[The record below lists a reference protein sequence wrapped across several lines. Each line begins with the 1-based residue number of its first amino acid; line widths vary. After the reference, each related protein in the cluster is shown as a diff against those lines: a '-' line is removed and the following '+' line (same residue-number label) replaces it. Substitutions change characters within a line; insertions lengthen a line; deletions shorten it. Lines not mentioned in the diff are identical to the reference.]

1 MGKKN
6 NITKEQIEEYY
17 VRGLHTAQQ
26 CADHFGVAR
35 ATFNRYLRNYG
46 IRRSKEDKSKIYS
59 QTQKSE
65 EVKNKIRNTNIVRY
79 GAANKTAADS
89 PIRLIDAERFTVCG
103 KEYTVDWLKTQYL
116 TQNRSSEEMCE
127 SLGITYAV
135 FHRILSY
142 YGVFKDPELRY
153 DVIRR
158 KTEDKYGVVSTLQLQ
173 NVKEKA
179 ARTCLEKYGVD
190 NVMKS
195 EEIKEKVKSTT
206 RNRYGIDN
214 YSKTKEYREKRIKT
228 SLEKY
233 GVQNHMQKEMHHL
246 DVWKEEDA
254 MKSFLSSLPE
264 KPSVYELKDYFN
276 LSDRTVIY
284 EKVHNWG
291 LEDLVSLNPP
301 RSCYEDEIID
311 LLEYLGVKNIVKNDR
326 SVLNG
331 KEIDIYLPDDKI
343 GIEFNGDY
351 WHSDIFYADHGG
363 RSTQAQEKS
372 LNAEKKGV
380 FLFTIFERE
389 WNDPRIRKS
398 IQDRLSSILILNK
411 EKIPARKCVLVEL
424 SSKERSE
431 FLNQNHIQ
439 GNSGA
444 NLGYGLKYNGE
455 LVACMTFSHP
465 KNNKY
470 TWELTRYCT
479 KHGVT
484 VQGGASK
491 LFKEFIEEHLNSG
504 DTVSSYNDI
513 TKTKGDLYKIL
524 GFECVSVN
532 APNYVWINFKT
543 KDMRTRYQEQK
554 AGEVERMHSLGYH
567 RVCDCGTK
575 TWVYT
580 VK

>member
-26 CADHFGVAR
+26 CADYFGVAR

-179 ARTCLEKYGVD
+179 VRTCLEKYGVD

-195 EEIKEKVKSTT
+195 EEIKEKVKSTA
-206 RNRYGIDN
+206 RNRYGVDN
-214 YSKTKEYREKRIKT
+214 C
-228 SLEKY
+228 
-233 GVQNHMQKEMHHL
+233 NQKEMRHL
-246 DVWKEEDA
+246 DVWGEVDA
-254 MKSFLSSLPE
+254 MKDFLASLPQ
-264 KPSVYELKDYFN
+264 KPSACELKDFFN
-276 LSDRTVIY
+276 LSYKTVVY
-284 EKVHNWG
+284 EKIHDWG

-470 TWELTRYCT
+470 T
-479 KHGVT
+479 
-484 VQGGASK
+484 
-491 LFKEFIEEHLNSG
+491 
-504 DTVSSYNDI
+504 
-513 TKTKGDLYKIL
+513 
-524 GFECVSVN
+524 
-532 APNYVWINFKT
+532 
-543 KDMRTRYQEQK
+543 
-554 AGEVERMHSLGYH
+554 
-567 RVCDCGTK
+567 
-575 TWVYT
+575 
-580 VK
+580 

>member
-1 MGKKN
+1 MGKKID
-6 NITKEQIEEYY
+6 ITKEQIEEYY
-17 VRGLHTAQQ
+17 IQGLHTVQQ
-26 CADHFGVAR
+26 CAEYFGIAR
-35 ATFNRYLRNYG
+35 STFNRYLKEYD
-46 IRRSKEDKSKIYS
+46 IQRSKEDKSKIYS
-59 QTQKSE
+59 RTQKSE
-65 EVKNKIRNTNIVRY
+65 EVRNKIRDTNVAKY
-79 GAANKTAADS
+79 GAANKNAADS
-89 PIRLIDAERFTVCG
+89 PIRLISAEKFAVHG
-103 KEYTVDWLKTQYL
+103 KEYTVDWLKNQYL
-116 TQNRSSEEMCE
+116 VQNKSSEEMCLL
-127 SLGITYAV
+127 LGITYAV
-135 FHRILSY
+135 FHRIISY
-142 YGVFKDPELRY
+142 YDVLKDSKLRY
-153 DVIRR
+153 EVI
-158 KTEDKYGVVSTLQLQ
+158 KHNTEDKYGVISTLQLQ
-173 NVKEKA
+173 TVKEKTVK
-179 ARTCLEKYGVD
+179 TCLEKYGVD

-195 EEIKEKVKSTT
+195 DGIKEKVKNTT
-206 RNRYGIDN
+206 RNRYGVDN
-214 YSKTKEYREKRIKT
+214 YTKTEEYNKRRIKT

-233 GVQNHMQKEMHHL
+233 GVQNHMQKKMRNLNIWRREEEMK
-246 DVWKEEDA
+246 D
-254 MKSFLSSLPE
+254 FLASLSQ
-264 KPSVYELKDYFN
+264 KPSACELKDFFN
-276 LSDRTVIY
+276 LSDRTVVYEKIY
-284 EKVHNWG
+284 EWR
-291 LEDLVSLNPP
+291 LEGLVSLNPP
-301 RSCYEDEIID
+301 RSCYEDEIIA
-311 LLEYLGVKNIVKNDR
+311 LLEHLGVKNIIKNDR
-326 SVLNG
+326 EVLGG

-351 WHSDIFYADHGG
+351 WHSDIFYTDHGG
-363 RSTQAQEKS
+363 RSIQAQEKS
-372 LNAEKKGV
+372 LNAEKKGI
-380 FLFTIFERE
+380 FLFTVFERE
-389 WNDPRIRKS
+389 WNDPQIRKS

-411 EKIPARKCVLVEL
+411 EKIPARKCVLVDL
-424 SSKERSE
+424 SAKERSE
-431 FLNQNHIQ
+431 FLNRNHIQ

-465 KNNKY
+465 KSNKY

-491 LFKEFIEEHLNSG
+491 LFKEFIKKHLNSG